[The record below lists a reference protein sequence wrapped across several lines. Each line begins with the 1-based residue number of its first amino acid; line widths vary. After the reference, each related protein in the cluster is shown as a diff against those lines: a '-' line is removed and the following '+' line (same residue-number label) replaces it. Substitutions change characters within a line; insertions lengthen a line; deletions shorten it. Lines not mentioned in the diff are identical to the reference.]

1 MVAFIRFCL
10 EVFLQTFYATLPC
23 FCKCKKCGFGW
34 CQTFPIFS
42 HILLNFWILEKMW
55 YCFCILE
62 QINTRIF
69 QNLLLIL
76 WQTLLWAP
84 NSMYTKSVCC
94 LQNRSK
100 ICSGYVCDILTA
112 TKIWK
117 KSLRTKLQNLTWKI
131 LISSWCKNTGLKSN
145 ITSL

>member
-42 HILLNFWILEKMW
+42 HILLNFWILENDVILFLYSRTNQHTNFSKSAFDFMADSTLAPQIP
-55 YCFCILE
+55 CI
-62 QINTRIF
+62 
-69 QNLLLIL
+69 QN
-76 WQTLLWAP
+76 QYAAF
-84 NSMYTKSVCC
+84 
-94 LQNRSK
+94 K
-100 ICSGYVCDILTA
+100 IDLKYSLAVYDTLTA

-131 LISSWCKNTGLKSN
+131 LSSSWCKNTGLKSN

>member
-100 ICSGYVCDILTA
+100 IFSGC
-112 TKIWK
+112 
-117 KSLRTKLQNLTWKI
+117 LRYPNRHQNLKEI
-131 LISSWCKNTGLKSN
+131 LKNSTSKLDMKNLELK
-145 ITSL
+145 LV